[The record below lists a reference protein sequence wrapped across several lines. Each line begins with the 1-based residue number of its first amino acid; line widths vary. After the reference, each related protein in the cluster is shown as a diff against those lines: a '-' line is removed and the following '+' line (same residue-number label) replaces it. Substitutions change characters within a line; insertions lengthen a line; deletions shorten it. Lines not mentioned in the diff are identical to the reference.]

1 MLLIKNG
8 MIYTMGKAGILQGD
22 ILIDNGK
29 IKAVGKDLAVDAK
42 QVIDASGFNIYPG
55 LIEAHC
61 HLGLHESSIQFEG
74 NDVNESTDPI
84 TPQLRAIDGINP
96 MDETVRLACSHG
108 VTSVCAGPGSANVIG
123 GTFTTYK
130 TNGTCIDKMI
140 IKDNVAMKVAF
151 GENPKR
157 VYQNSKIKTRMQT
170 AAYLRETLLKTK
182 EYLAKKEAAGDDIS
196 KRPALDMKL
205 EAMIPVIQKKM
216 PLKIHAHRADDI
228 LTALRIV
235 KEFDLNCTLDHC
247 TEGHLILDEVKASG
261 FPALVGPSLGNKSK
275 FELKEKSFNTPG
287 ILNTA
292 GVKIAI
298 ITDSPVI
305 PQEYLSLCAALA
317 VKHGLDEME
326 ALKAITINPAE
337 ILGIA
342 DRVGS
347 LESGKDADLV
357 FVKGNLLSYEAE
369 VMKTMINGEIVYESE
384 ETSNV

>member
-1 MLLIKNG
+1 M
-8 MIYTMGKAGILQGD
+8 
-22 ILIDNGK
+22 
-29 IKAVGKDLAVDAK
+29 AVDAK

-287 ILNTA
+287 ILNKA

-369 VMKTMINGEIVYESE
+369 VKKTMINGEIVYESE

>member
-1 MLLIKNG
+1 M
-8 MIYTMGKAGILQGD
+8 
-22 ILIDNGK
+22 
-29 IKAVGKDLAVDAK
+29 
-42 QVIDASGFNIYPG
+42 
-55 LIEAHC
+55 
-61 HLGLHESSIQFEG
+61 
-74 NDVNESTDPI
+74 
-84 TPQLRAIDGINP
+84 
-96 MDETVRLACSHG
+96 
-108 VTSVCAGPGSANVIG
+108 
-123 GTFTTYK
+123 
-130 TNGTCIDKMI
+130 
-140 IKDNVAMKVAF
+140 
-151 GENPKR
+151 
-157 VYQNSKIKTRMQT
+157 
-170 AAYLRETLLKTK
+170 
-182 EYLAKKEAAGDDIS
+182 
-196 KRPALDMKL
+196 
-205 EAMIPVIQKKM
+205 
-216 PLKIHAHRADDI
+216 
-228 LTALRIV
+228 

-287 ILNTA
+287 ILNKA

>member
-1 MLLIKNG
+1 M
-8 MIYTMGKAGILQGD
+8 
-22 ILIDNGK
+22 
-29 IKAVGKDLAVDAK
+29 
-42 QVIDASGFNIYPG
+42 
-55 LIEAHC
+55 
-61 HLGLHESSIQFEG
+61 
-74 NDVNESTDPI
+74 
-84 TPQLRAIDGINP
+84 
-96 MDETVRLACSHG
+96 
-108 VTSVCAGPGSANVIG
+108 
-123 GTFTTYK
+123 
-130 TNGTCIDKMI
+130 
-140 IKDNVAMKVAF
+140 
-151 GENPKR
+151 
-157 VYQNSKIKTRMQT
+157 
-170 AAYLRETLLKTK
+170 KTK

>member
-287 ILNTA
+287 ILNKA

-305 PQEYLSLCAALA
+305 PHEYLSLCAALA